1 MRGRRPAIFPARS
14 GSTCSTSC
22 ANARSVEFETLGAH
36 ECAEVGPFRHR
47 ILPRLVFR
55 PAVVGAFPKPV
66 GVALRAVGLDGLPP
80 AIVGGDLLL
89 QPALVIAVVME
100 ADTEAK
106 PRAHHALER
115 RPAGAK
121 RGHREDML
129 RQPEN
134 VGDLGGMV
142 ADGADR

>member
-55 PAVVGAFPKPV
+55 PAIVGAFPEPV
-66 GVALRAVGLDGLPP
+66 GVALRAEGLDGLPP
-80 AIVGGDLLL
+80 AIVGDDLLL
-89 QPALVIAVVME
+89 QPSLVIAVAVEGDIE
-100 ADTEAK
+100 AQ
-106 PRAHHALER
+106 PRAHHPLER
-115 RPAGAK
+115 RPTGAQ
-121 RGHREDML
+121 RGYREDML
-129 RQPEN
+129 GQPEN
-134 VGDLGGMV
+134 VGYLGGMV
-142 ADGADR
+142 ADGAD